1 MLRPGA
7 TTGQVAGHWI
17 RRWHQQATDITGYQL
32 VARHLEEALTC
43 RLFLL
48 QYHGNRLTLPR
59 SPTAAAPLGPDE
71 QDGTWYLI
79 RADAPSHAFNH
90 QRRQLASE
98 PGHAGEGERKACP
111 VEVLGNGALSDML
124 RLAARLGADVTPRP
138 RAGST
143 RYHVPHAHV
152 QQDRARWWLG
162 HPT

>member
-1 MLRPGA
+1 MTTWSMTPRTPESDLESVDSSEVDLQDRCRCHTAHTPDSAHASPRA

-17 RRWHQQATDITGYQL
+17 RRWHQQATDITRYQL

-79 RADAPSHAFNH
+79 RTDAPSHAFNH

-98 PGHAGEGERKACP
+98 PGHAGEER
-111 VEVLGNGALSDML
+111 V
-124 RLAARLGADVTPRP
+124 
-138 RAGST
+138 
-143 RYHVPHAHV
+143 
-152 QQDRARWWLG
+152 
-162 HPT
+162 